1 MLYFECIVQCINN
14 HALIWV
20 FLFVLKQQG
29 DVDQENSNVHT
40 ILIASTTR
48 SCAMD
53 FPTVMIIPTKMQTSA
68 IQSHQTTASLGVVME
83 AV

>member
-1 MLYFECIVQCINN
+1 M
-14 HALIWV
+14 HWSV
-20 FLFVLKQQG
+20 FFVLKQQG

-53 FPTVMIIPTKMQTSA
+53 FPTVMIIPTKMQRSA